1 VIITNSTA
9 RLSGFKKPKVGS
21 GPRYM
26 RNKMTSKSKKG
37 KGSGKGRHFGKLAQ
51 LLNMPLDVFFEVC
64 VSTLLTLKFANI
76 YFASH

>member
-1 VIITNSTA
+1 MIISNSTA

-26 RNKMTSKSKKG
+26 RSTMTSKSKKG

-51 LLNMPLDVFFEVC
+51 LLNMPLDVFFEAC
-64 VSTLLTLKFANI
+64 VSTLVALKWTV